1 MSKAKEILKD
11 RFRILGVVAEGT
23 YGIIY
28 KAEDLKSNKFVAV
41 KEIDLSGMSFD
52 ELEETRSI
60 MQTEIDYLK
69 TQEQKN
75 LVQFISS
82 FYIDTKFYYV
92 TEWIEGMNLQQIMER
107 LGRPFRGKDILTLF
121 NSLTNLA
128 VYLHEQDSPYYLR
141 LLRPSDIVI
150 DENGVPKV
158 IDLGTAMEIR
168 PDHYPSGYEIPDEEP
183 DERRDIFIIGSLIYE
198 LVTGIKLTEYGTVH
212 FAPPKELNKEV
223 SKALSDIITKSIV
236 GRDRRY
242 ATFRTLNLDIMRWF
256 PEYTDK
262 SLTSSESRENEETPE
277 QKELALKLSG
287 YSMVGCFVIIVAA
300 IIWAIFNLPGILQN
314 IREEKLDTCTGNIVR
329 ISKAIESF
337 HTEKGRYPLNLEEL
351 VPSFISKL
359 PVCPSTQTSL
369 PYINSYTF
377 NDATNTFTIM
387 CQGDNHKEAT
397 APDYPRYRRGKVIKK
412 PKDWIK

>member
-11 RFRILGVVAEGT
+11 RFRILGVAAEGT
-23 YGIIY
+23 YGVVY

-69 TQEQKN
+69 TLEHKN
-75 LVQFISS
+75 MVQFISS

-92 TEWIEGMNLQQIMER
+92 TEWIEGLNLLQVLER
-107 LGRPFRGKDILTLF
+107 LGHPFRGKDVLTLF
-121 NSLTNLA
+121 NSLTNVA
-128 VYLHEQDSPYYLR
+128 VYLHDQDSPYYLR
-141 LLRPSDIVI
+141 LIRPSDIII
-150 DENGVPKV
+150 DENGVPKL

-236 GRDRRY
+236 GRERRY
-242 ATFRTLNLDIMRWF
+242 ANFRTLKLDIMRWF

-262 SLTSSESRENEETPE
+262 SLTSGENREGEETPE

-287 YSMVGCFVIIVAA
+287 YSMVGCFVIIIAA
-300 IIWAIFNLPGILQN
+300 IIWAIFNVPGIIQN
-314 IREEKLDTCTGNIVR
+314 IREERLDTCAMNIKR
-329 ISKAIESF
+329 LSQGINSF
-337 HTEKGRYPLNLEEL
+337 RTDKGRYPANMEEL
-351 VPSFISKL
+351 VPSYIS
-359 PVCPSTQTSL
+359 SL
-369 PYINSYTF
+369 PTCPGSQTYVPYVRSYTY
-377 NDATNTFTIM
+377 NNATNTFTLL
-387 CQGDNHKEAT
+387 CQGSFHKGAT
-397 APDYPRYRRGKVIKK
+397 ATDYPRYRYGKIIKK
-412 PKDWIK
+412 PKDWVK